1 MQNSFQPF
9 ILKKTY
15 STPNLLKKRTN
26 DQKMKIFLDTAVYE
40 DIEKANQSGLI
51 DGVTT
56 NPSLILKSGGDPVET
71 IKKISGDFP
80 FFESI
85 SAEVVADNALE
96 MVDQAQA
103 FKDMQNVTIK
113 VPLTVEGLKACKL
126 LSQDGFTVN
135 VTLCFSV
142 AQAILAAKAGATYI
156 SPFVGR
162 VDDNSFDGLE
172 LVGDIAKLY
181 REHMSRTQVLAA
193 SLRNVK
199 DVADCFSVGAD
210 VVTMPPAIFGK
221 MYNHILTDKG
231 LQLFQDDW
239 NSIKKD

>member
-1 MQNSFQPF
+1 
-9 ILKKTY
+9 
-15 STPNLLKKRTN
+15 
-26 DQKMKIFLDTAVYE
+26 MKIFLDTAVFE
-40 DIEKANQSGLI
+40 DIQKFTQTGLI

-71 IKKISGDFP
+71 IKKISGEFP
-80 FFESI
+80 YLESI
-85 SAEVVADNALE
+85 SAEVVAEEAME

-126 LSQDGFTVN
+126 LTSDLFTVN

-142 AQAILAAKAGATYI
+142 AQAVLAAKAGATYI

-162 VDDNSFDGLE
+162 VDDNSFEGIGL
-172 LVGDIAKLY
+172 VKDIANLY
-181 REHMSRTQVLAA
+181 KEHMSRTQVLAA

-199 DVADCFSVGAD
+199 DVAQCFSVGAD
-210 VVTMPPAIFGK
+210 VVTMPPSIFDK